1 MSSRHLPPLDGLRAV
16 ALAGVLLVH
25 GMPAWLPGGFLGVD
39 LFFVLSGFLI
49 TSLLLREAEQS
60 GRISLRGFWARR
72 VRRLLPALV
81 VLVCATVAA
90 GPYLLPG
97 QDPGALRT
105 DAAAALTYWANWRM
119 IARGGDYFTETAAA
133 SPLQHTWSLAIEE
146 QFYLLWPLLIL
157 LAVRARRPRALIGT
171 VCAAGSAA
179 SVLAAAA
186 LHDPMRPGRAYFG
199 SDTRAAALLAGCA
212 LAAALPVV
220 ARHPVARRAA
230 ALAGAAV
237 LAAFAVLAGGG
248 DAWLYRGGFAL
259 AAVAGAAVV
268 AELAV
273 APGTPVA
280 RLLGAAP
287 LAWLGRISYGGYL
300 WHWPLFAVLDAG
312 RTGLAGPRLL
322 ALRLAATLAVAAASF
337 YLVEQPLRRPGP
349 ARRPRWAAGWAVR
362 GPGGQVRGWAGGRT
376 ARWAA
381 GAAVRG
387 PGGHVRGWADGRP
400 ARWAAGS
407 AVATAA
413 AAAVVAVLAGPAP
426 VAVPPPVLAAA
437 PAEASP
443 AASGAAPA
451 AGPPVSRAGRRPGP
465 PRVMVI
471 GDSVSWT
478 LGAYWPGETSFG
490 FTLDNEGVQGCGIA
504 VLPELRYGGAPH
516 TNFPYCATWELR
528 WGGSTAARDPDVV
541 VVLLDRWELMDRKLD
556 GRWTHVGEPAY
567 DAYLAGQL
575 RRAVDL
581 TAGRGARVALL
592 TAPYTRRQERPDGGL
607 WPEDTQARA
616 DAWNRLLT
624 EVAAA
629 HPSRPVVLDLNRVLC
644 PDGAFTWQVGGVRVR
659 SDGLHL
665 TPDGVRRVVAPW
677 LAPQLLRLA
686 TT

>member
-1 MSSRHLPPLDGLRAV
+1 MSLRHLPPLDGLRAV
-16 ALAGVLLVH
+16 ALTGVLLVH

-49 TSLLLREAEQS
+49 TSLLLREAGHS

-72 VRRLLPALV
+72 VRRLLPALI
-81 VLVCATVAA
+81 VLVCGVVAA
-90 GPYLLPG
+90 GPYLLPE
-97 QDPGALRT
+97 QDPGALRA
-105 DAAAALTYWANWRM
+105 DAVAALTYWANWRM

-157 LAVRARRPRALIGT
+157 LALRARRPRVVIGA
-171 VCAAGSAA
+171 VCAAGFAA
-179 SVLAAAA
+179 SAVAAAV
-186 LHDPMRPGRAYFG
+186 LHDPLRPGRAYFG

-212 LAAALPVV
+212 LAAALPIV
-220 ARHPVARRAA
+220 ARHPVPRRAA
-230 ALAGAAV
+230 ALTGAAV
-237 LAAFAVLAGGG
+237 LAGFAVLAGGG
-248 DAWLYRGGFAL
+248 DTWLYRGGFAL
-259 AAVAGAAVV
+259 AAVAGAAVL
-268 AELAV
+268 AELAA

-312 RTGLAGPRLL
+312 RTGLAGPPLL
-322 ALRLAATLAVAAASF
+322 ALRLAATLAVAAVSF
-337 YLVEQPLRRPGP
+337 HLVEQPLRRPGP
-349 ARRPRWAAGWAVR
+349 AGRPRWAAGSVVTTAV
-362 GPGGQVRGWAGGRT
+362 A
-376 ARWAA
+376 AA
-381 GAAVRG
+381 G
-387 PGGHVRGWADGRP
+387 
-400 ARWAAGS
+400 
-407 AVATAA
+407 
-413 AAAVVAVLAGPAP
+413 VAVLAGPTP
-426 VAVPPPVLAAA
+426 VGAPPPALAAA
-437 PAEASP
+437 PTQASP
-443 AASGAAPA
+443 AAASGAASA
-451 AGPPVSRAGRRPGP
+451 AAAPPVHRPGRRPGP

-478 LGAYWPGETSFG
+478 LGAYWPEAAGSG
-490 FTLDNEGVQGCGIA
+490 FTLHNEGVQGCGIA

-516 TNFPYCATWELR
+516 TNYPYCATWESR
-528 WGGSTAARDPDVV
+528 WGGSTATRDPDVV

-607 WPEDTQARA
+607 WPEDTPARA
-616 DAWNRLLT
+616 DAWNRLLA
-624 EVAAA
+624 EVAAG

-644 PDGAFTWQVGGVRVR
+644 PDGAFTWNVGGVRVR

-665 TPDGVRRVVAPW
+665 TPDGVRQVVAPW

>member
-1 MSSRHLPPLDGLRAV
+1 MTFVAATAGKRPLVSLRHLPPLDGLRAV
-16 ALAGVLLVH
+16 ALTGVLLVH

-49 TSLLLREAEQS
+49 TSLLLREAELT
-60 GRISLRGFWARR
+60 GRIPLRGFWARR
-72 VRRLLPALV
+72 MRRLLPALV
-81 VLVCATVAA
+81 VLVCAVVAA
-90 GPYLLPG
+90 GPYLLPE
-97 QDPGALRT
+97 QEPGALRS
-105 DAAAALTYWANWRM
+105 DAVAALTYWANWRM

-157 LAVRARRPRALIGT
+157 LAVRTRRPRRLIGA
-171 VCAAGSAA
+171 VCAAGFAA
-179 SVLAAAA
+179 SAVAAAVLYDP
-186 LHDPMRPGRAYFG
+186 LHPGRAYFG

-212 LAAALPVV
+212 LAAALPVA

-237 LAAFAVLAGGG
+237 LGTLAAFAGGG
-248 DAWLYRGGFAL
+248 DARLFRGGFAL
-259 AAVAGAAVV
+259 AAVAAAAVL
-268 AELAV
+268 AELAA
-273 APGTPVA
+273 APATPVA

-322 ALRLAATLAVAAASF
+322 ALRLAVTVAVAAASF
-337 YLVEQPLRRPGP
+337 HLVEQPLRRPAPAGRARWAGGWP
-349 ARRPRWAAGWAVR
+349 ARRTAGRAR
-362 GPGGQVRGWAGGRT
+362 RAGGWSTRRT
-376 ARWAA
+376 A
-381 GAAVRG
+381 GLAVT
-387 PGGHVRGWADGRP
+387 V
-400 ARWAAGS
+400 
-407 AVATAA
+407 TA
-413 AAAVVAVLAGPAP
+413 AAAVVVVLAGPAP
-426 VAVPPPVLAAA
+426 VVVPPPVLAAA
-437 PAEASP
+437 PADASAP
-443 AASGAAPA
+443 AAPPQAGAAAGAASGAAP
-451 AGPPVSRAGRRPGP
+451 PVRRAERRPGP

-478 LGAYWPGETSFG
+478 LGAYWPDQTDFG
-490 FTLDNEGVQGCGIA
+490 FSLHNEGVQGCGIA

-516 TNFPYCATWELR
+516 TNYPYCGTWEYR
-528 WGGSTAARDPDVV
+528 WGGSTAAQDPDVV

-575 RRAVDL
+575 RRAVEL

-607 WPEDTQARA
+607 WPEDTQDRV
-616 DAWNRLLT
+616 DAWNRLLA

-644 PDGAFTWQVGGVRVR
+644 PDGAFTWKVGGVRVR

-665 TPDGVRRVVAPW
+665 TPEGVRQVVAPW